1 MSPSRERQ
9 RVKYAP
15 SRLPRPRRRFGQ
27 HFLVDRTVV
36 GQIIELVRPRPD
48 EGVVEIGPGRGVL
61 TRPLSATLDR
71 LVAVEIDR
79 DLAEYLRGQISA
91 PGFRLVEGDVLDVDL
106 CELAGEEEIQQI
118 LMVGNIPYNITA
130 PLIFRLLEQLRCVSR
145 AILMVQHE
153 VARRL
158 VAEPGS
164 SDYSMLSVI
173 LSMHAE
179 AAVRLRVGPGCF
191 RPSPKVESA
200 VVEIEFSASCRRP
213 VRDEEVFNRVVRTA
227 FGQRRK
233 MLRNSL
239 LGLVQDGLRGD
250 LKAIGEKA
258 DVDFVRRPETLSLE
272 EFIRVSDAF
281 SILGE
286 KSTPQ

>member
-1 MSPSRERQ
+1 MTQ
-9 RVKYAP
+9 RG

-36 GQIIELVRPRPD
+36 RQIVDVIRPRAD

-61 TRPLSATLDR
+61 TWPLSARLDR

-79 DLAEYLRGQISA
+79 DLAEYLRGRISS
-91 PGFRLVEGDVLDVDL
+91 PVLRLIEGDVLDLDL
-106 CELAGEEEIQQI
+106 CKVTEEESFQK
-118 LMVGNIPYNITA
+118 LLVVGNIPYNITA
-130 PLIFRLLEQLRCVSR
+130 PLIFRLLEQSSCVSR
-145 AILMVQHE
+145 AILMVQYE

-164 SDYSMLSVI
+164 RDYSLLSVL
-173 LSMHAE
+173 LSMHAHAE
-179 AAVRLRVGPGCF
+179 VRLRVGRRSF
-191 RPSPKVESA
+191 RPPPKVESA
-200 VVEIEFSASCRRP
+200 VVEIEFSAACRRP
-213 VRDEEVFNRVVRTA
+213 VRDEGIFNRVVRTA

-239 LGLVQDGLRGD
+239 LGMAQDGQRGE
-250 LKAIGEKA
+250 LEAISEEA
-258 DVDFVRRPETLSLE
+258 DIDFMRRPETLSLE

-281 SILGE
+281 SILGR
-286 KSTPQ
+286 